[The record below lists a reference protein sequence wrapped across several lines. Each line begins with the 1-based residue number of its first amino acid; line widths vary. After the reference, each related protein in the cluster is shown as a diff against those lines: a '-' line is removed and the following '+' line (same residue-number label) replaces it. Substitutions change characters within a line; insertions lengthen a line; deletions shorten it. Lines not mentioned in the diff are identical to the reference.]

1 MEYTVE
7 GEDISPEEYNDQKLW
22 SRAVKAHD
30 HLFAKKK
37 SVDTTASPPGGT
49 ENGQG
54 KNAKKETQK
63 RVNYPIKRR
72 QPLPR
77 LPMSDYKIIYRPGG
91 GLDLRPVNG
100 GMLLQTVCR
109 CADVDFA
116 IARTQDKLRI
126 NPFNNSF
133 TISTPS
139 EERMKRYVKLQELQ
153 IKDQQHPLRA
163 YVAAPDDAIKG
174 IIYNAV
180 YDQTQDEIFE
190 DIINLNKSRNYTI
203 ADARQLGKTKSL
215 LITFIG
221 TKEVPREIIFFG
233 SIYTCYP
240 FKAKVETCFNCR
252 RAGHRADVCP
262 KEKTGLCRRCGGQHP
277 VKEQPDCT
285 PKCILCNGDH
295 FTGTRKCKQRFERP
309 GNFKGRTSTSTEN
322 PWQRGQQQQGQASGE
337 HRQSRSQF
345 RSNSRTGRRHSRS
358 RSNSFPPLRR
368 SESKERPNQ
377 VSWKPQ
383 DSQLEKENAELR
395 AQIRRQEKEMKEIK
409 EMLQNL
415 LSVRT
420 GRLPLQSKP
429 RLHQGKIFRYPLP
442 RHPREPRHRSAVP
455 QSKGKQL
462 R

>member
-1 MEYTVE
+1 MTRSC
-7 GEDISPEEYNDQKLW
+7 GLAPSRLTTTCSRRNRRTPPHHHPEE
-22 SRAVKAHD
+22 SRTAR
-30 HLFAKKK
+30 AKM
-37 SVDTTASPPGGT
+37 PM
-49 ENGQG
+49 
-54 KNAKKETQK
+54 KETEK
-63 RVNYPIKRR
+63 RINYPIKRR

-77 LPMSDYKIIYRPGG
+77 LPMPDYKIIYRPGG

-109 CADVDFA
+109 CAHVDFA
-116 IARTQDKLRI
+116 IARTQEKLRI
-126 NPFNNSF
+126 NPLQQLSF

-163 YVAAPDDAIKG
+163 YVASPDDAIKG

-233 SIYTCYP
+233 SIYMCTCYP
-240 FKAKVETCFNCR
+240 FKAKVESCFNCSPP
-252 RAGHRADVCP
+252 GHRADVGQ
-262 KEKTGLCRRCGGQHP
+262 KEKTGLFCRCGEQHP

-285 PKCILCNGDH
+285 PKFILCNGNH
-295 FTGTRKCKQRFERP
+295 FTGTRKCKMRFQKP
-309 GNFKGRTSTSTEN
+309 GNFKGRTSSTTEN
-322 PWQRGQQQQGQASGE
+322 SWQRVQQQQEQASGE
-337 HRQSRSQF
+337 YRQSRSRF
-345 RSNSRTGRRHSRS
+345 RSNSRTRSGHSRS

-383 DSQLEKENAELR
+383 DSQLERENAELR
-395 AQIRRQEKEMKEIK
+395 AQLRRQEKEMTEIK
-409 EMLQNL
+409 EMLRNL
-415 LSVRT
+415 LSVKARSPPPVIQT
-420 GRLPLQSKP
+420 SPTPRQNISLPP
-429 RLHQGKIFRYPLP
+429 
-442 RHPREPRHRSAVP
+442 SATSSRAPSP
-455 QSKGKQL
+455 QRGTPIKRKTTEL
-462 R
+462 M